1 MNLIKKV
8 IKWIVGFWVSSAA
21 LVVLYFADIAVIGLA
36 LGFQE
41 YIPVIEKAAKTH
53 EFIKYILPAFA
64 LFLTSLVFVKL
75 NKKYF
80 HLTLVK
86 IILRYLALMFLLVGS
101 VVLLVFGCSFLWGL
115 IPQDTKDLLINIF
128 GTPFAFLVLFSH
140 GSIFF
145 LFLWAIAA
153 AILLCIIIP
162 LSLIAGFAAASF
174 YEKLPKFLKIL
185 VKVAAVVSFVVLV
198 GHLIKVGNTITDD
211 DIFGR
216 TYTTK
221 SDAKF
226 LEKLHKQGFDFNEKK
241 MLPYLVKYGNAPDF
255 ILEQVISYGVDV
267 KACSEEC
274 FDRISLKK
282 GKFLIEHGADPNV
295 RDTFDGKP
303 FLFEALEDYDTL
315 KSVLEHGADPNIKF
329 ETTSTIYGAV
339 DCYKATQ
346 NAGMYYFDSRQKNK
360 ESYRDIINLLCE
372 YGMDMNYKD
381 EKGLTV
387 LDYANHFGRWLSYK
401 VSMKRT
407 SWEEP
412 YYMIIE
418 KGDKSWSVGIPY
430 LKKPMF
436 LDAVYPRNFAETKD
450 GFTVHFYFFGRD
462 MNYNY
467 SDDFYFKE
475 IDGEPCLY
483 QIEDNFNISTW
494 NEDKNKRDILETE
507 TKIKPISPVI
517 KISDL
522 TADRVETLLDAY
534 SRAK

>member
-1 MNLIKKV
+1 MNLIKKL

-226 LEKLHKQGFDFNEKK
+226 LEKLHKQGFDFEGKK

-274 FDRISLKK
+274 FDWISLKK

-329 ETTSTIYGAV
+329 ETTSCFIAGTGDAYAV
-339 DCYKATQ
+339 TQ
-346 NAGMYYFDSRQKNK
+346 NAGMYYFDTLKQQRNK
-360 ESYRDIINLLCE
+360 DGYRDIIKLLRE
-372 YGMDMNYKD
+372 YGLDMNYKD
-381 EKGLTV
+381 EKGMTV
-387 LDYANHFGRWLSYK
+387 LDYANHFNSPLSYEISK
-401 VSMKRT
+401 DIFVNGNL
-407 SWEEP
+407 
-412 YYMIIE
+412 E
-418 KGDKSWSVGIPY
+418 KYCITVK
-430 LKKPMF
+430 
-436 LDAVYPRNFAETKD
+436 KD
-450 GFTVHFYFFGRD
+450 GKTWIFEVPIYQDSRFVSFMSDYFIETEEDFAIYFYSAGYDHFFR
-462 MNYNY
+462 
-467 SDDFYFKE
+467 FKE
-475 IDGEPCLY
+475 IDGEPYLY
-483 QIEDNFNISTW
+483 KVQ
-494 NEDKNKRDILETE
+494 RG
-507 TKIKPISPVI
+507 KIKTKEVKPNI
-517 KISDL
+517 KMSDL
-522 TADRVETLLDAY
+522 NHDKIFELMTSIE
-534 SRAK
+534 